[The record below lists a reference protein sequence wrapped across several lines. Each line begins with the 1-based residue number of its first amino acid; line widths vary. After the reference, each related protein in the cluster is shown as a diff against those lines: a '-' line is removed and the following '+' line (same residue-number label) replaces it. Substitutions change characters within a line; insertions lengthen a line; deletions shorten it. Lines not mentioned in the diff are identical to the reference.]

1 MHGARM
7 PQLNLYEA
15 EHFFLFHEL
24 QKLEVENSSLMST
37 MPQPPDTGHVCSV
50 TGVHFPRGSVIHL
63 DVLDTHPYQQEVI
76 TGQGFEEQLLEFR
89 RQSALSFQN
98 VQYTEKNYVQI
109 HS

>member
-1 MHGARM
+1 M

-63 DVLDTHPYQQEVI
+63 DVLDTHPSVCPIVSECSI
-76 TGQGFEEQLLEFR
+76 HREKLCSNSLMTFELKFEICL
-89 RQSALSFQN
+89 
-98 VQYTEKNYVQI
+98 
-109 HS
+109 